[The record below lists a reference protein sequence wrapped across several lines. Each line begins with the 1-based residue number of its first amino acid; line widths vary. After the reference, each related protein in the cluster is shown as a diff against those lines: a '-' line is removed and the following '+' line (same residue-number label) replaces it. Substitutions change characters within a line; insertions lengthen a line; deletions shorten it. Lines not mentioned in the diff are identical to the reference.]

1 MPRTTT
7 EASHTTSQASHPPS
21 HRPNARQHQSA
32 SSRGPTRSPAPSRR
46 RPHRRDHPHAA
57 ANALALQHRDIA
69 RAVAA
74 NLSRR
79 TGHAREDLE
88 QIAMVGIIL
97 ASRRYA
103 PERGD
108 FRPFARRYANGE
120 VHHFLRDRGFL
131 IKVPPSWRELHARGR
146 KLQGAGVPREAVAQ
160 RLGVNQSRWEEIER
174 ACGVGVV
181 ALGEQDLG

>member
-1 MPRTTT
+1 MP
-7 EASHTTSQASHPPS
+7 HTNAQVTPTPS
-21 HRPNARQHQSA
+21 HRPGADRQPATGSK
-32 SSRGPTRSPAPSRR
+32 GPGGSPGPRHRRTRR
-46 RPHRRDHPHAA
+46 RDNPHAA
-57 ANALALQHRDIA
+57 AIALALQHHDIA

-97 ASRRYA
+97 AARRYV
-103 PERGD
+103 PERGN

-146 KLQGAGVPREAVAQ
+146 KLQGAGVPREWVAQ
-160 RLGVNQSRWEEIER
+160 QLGVNQSRWEEIER
-174 ACGVGVV
+174 ACSVGVV
-181 ALGEQDLG
+181 SLGPIEPL